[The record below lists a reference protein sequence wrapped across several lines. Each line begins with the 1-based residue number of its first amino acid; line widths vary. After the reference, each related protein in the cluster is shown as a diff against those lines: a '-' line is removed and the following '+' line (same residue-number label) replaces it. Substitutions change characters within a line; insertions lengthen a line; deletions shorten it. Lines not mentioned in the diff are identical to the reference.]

1 MSSAYPV
8 FYVSVVSSIPAILR
22 IISKL
27 FSNKI
32 VVRFIFHNLKA
43 KPWTL
48 KNFTLWPCIYCRMCY
63 VTWRKIRWHHWLV
76 CLSSSDCFWLNN
88 WPNIRH
94 QTERRLFSPLFF
106 REIVVTYRVL
116 PASMAAILIF
126 KCTEGAGVGGRGSG
140 IIHVALGGGGRENY
154 FSRFLLK
161 RPPPP
166 PPAPSTRKVLL
177 ILIQDGN
184 S

>member
-76 CLSSSDCFWLNN
+76 CSSSSDCFWLNN
-88 WPNIRH
+88 WPNIRY
-94 QTERRLFSPLFF
+94 QTERSCSVPYFSVRLSWHIAYYRRQWRPSWFSNVP
-106 REIVVTYRVL
+106 R
-116 PASMAAILIF
+116 
-126 KCTEGAGVGGRGSG
+126 GRGSG
-140 IIHVALGGGGRENY
+140 IINVALGGGGRKKY
-154 FSRFLLK
+154 FSRFLLN

-166 PPAPSTRKVLL
+166 PPLPPAKYFWYSSKMATR
-177 ILIQDGN
+177 N
-184 S
+184 A